1 LDILI
6 SFILSYSLNLKTYIM
21 SKEKHY
27 IVSYLSHTWIWVAL
41 LILTFL
47 TVASVTV
54 DLKNFVVFAALLIA
68 TIKASLVVIY
78 FMHLKFDSKIL
89 SFMLGL
95 VMLVFVA
102 FIVLT
107 FVDYSFR

>member
-1 LDILI
+1 
-6 SFILSYSLNLKTYIM
+6 M

-54 DLKNFVVFAALLIA
+54 DLKNFVGFAALLIA

-78 FMHLKFDSKIL
+78 FMHLKFHSKIL

>member
-1 LDILI
+1 
-6 SFILSYSLNLKTYIM
+6 M
-21 SKEKHY
+21 SNEKQHH
-27 IVSYLSHTWIWVAL
+27 IVSYLSHTWVWVAL
-41 LILTFL
+41 LFL
-47 TVASVTV
+47 TMITVGSVLV
-54 DLKNFVVFAALLIA
+54 DLKNFVVFAALAIA

-78 FMHLKFDSKIL
+78 FMHLKFDSRVL

-95 VMLVFVA
+95 VMLVFIA

>member
-1 LDILI
+1 
-6 SFILSYSLNLKTYIM
+6 M
-21 SKEKHY
+21 SKEKHH
-27 IVSYLSHTWIWVAL
+27 IVSYSFHTWIWVGL

-54 DLKNFVVFAALLIA
+54 DLKNFIVFAALLIA
-68 TIKASLVVIY
+68 TVKAALVAVY

-89 SFMLGL
+89 AMMLGL
-95 VMLVFVA
+95 VMLVFIA
-102 FIVLT
+102 FIILT